1 MLGIA
6 MTDLYLIRH
15 GETLFNQQGCFQGHS
30 DSPLTAIGAEQALRL
45 VSYFKDT
52 PLQQLYCSD
61 LGRAIASVSPL
72 ATAKKLPVQLCERL
86 REVSYDYLD
95 GQAKTTLSL
104 EDKGK
109 LQRLFSAEL
118 HYRIGNGESL
128 AEVQMRLF
136 KKINEIE
143 SLHQGQSIAVMTHGL
158 SIVMLIKKVLGIP
171 VDAPRHFNIY
181 NASVCHLSF
190 KSGEWTLQSI
200 ERNDI
205 PKSI

>member
-30 DSPLTAIGAEQALRL
+30 DSPLTELGEQQALHL
-45 VSYFKDT
+45 VSYFKNI
-52 PLQQLYCSD
+52 PLQQIYCSD
-61 LGRAIASVSPL
+61 LDRAIASVTPL
-72 ATAKKLPVQLCERL
+72 AVDKNLPVQLCERL

-95 GQAKTTLSL
+95 GQAKKTLST
-104 EDKGK
+104 EDKEK

-118 HYRIGNGESL
+118 NYRIGNGESL

-143 SLHQGQSIAVMTHGL
+143 LNHTGQSIAVMTHGL
-158 SIVMLIKKVLGIP
+158 SIVMLIKKILGIP

-181 NASVCHLSF
+181 NASICHLSL
-190 KSGEWTLQSI
+190 KAGQWTLQSI
-200 ERNDI
+200 ERNDM
-205 PKSI
+205 PKNK